1 VRQHAANALGIVSQ
15 ESGDAILPLIGALDD
30 GDEWVRRFASMSI
43 AQLAPNMNGELDALT
58 PALSD
63 DNRYVRA
70 NTMFALRRAGTDEAR
85 ERLLDELAVAR
96 WCPTTTRETTF

>member
-1 VRQHAANALGIVSQ
+1 
-15 ESGDAILPLIGALDD
+15 
-30 GDEWVRRFASMSI
+30 MSI
-43 AQLAPNMNGELDALT
+43 AQLAPNMNGEMHALT
-58 PALSD
+58 PALGD